1 MSDNEYFSKISNYFL
16 DLCLILLFTL
26 AGLLFFF
33 ISPSYSMSWND
44 EKWLK
49 SGCPKT
55 ASGKWIVDNPE
66 TTGLRFITI
75 NNKELTYIFK
85 NDKAHKFRIENSS
98 LISKNNYLK
107 LKIKP
112 VNSQKETVLKIR
124 PHLLNMN
131 FKKEKNHPNCLIKV
145 FTYKNERHA
154 KTDRYSGWNIFRLIK
169 Q

>member
-1 MSDNEYFSKISNYFL
+1 MSNKEFFSKRSNYFT
-16 DLCLILLFTL
+16 DLLATLFYTI

-33 ISPSYSMSWND
+33 ISPSYSLSWND
-44 EKWLK
+44 EEWLT

-55 ASGKWIVDNPE
+55 ASGKWVIDSPKNKD
-66 TTGLRFITI
+66 LRFITI
-75 NNKELTYIFK
+75 NNNELTYIFK
-85 NDKAHKFRIENSS
+85 SNKEHKFAIENYS
-98 LISKNNYLK
+98 LISKNKFLK

-112 VNSQKETVLKIR
+112 INSQKETVLKIR
-124 PHLLNMN
+124 PHLLNTN

-154 KTDRYSGWNIFRLIK
+154 KTDQYSGWNIFRLIK

>member
-1 MSDNEYFSKISNYFL
+1 MFNKIFFSKRRNYFL
-16 DLCLILLFTL
+16 DLFGTLFFTI

-33 ISPSYSMSWND
+33 ISPSHSLSWND
-44 EKWLK
+44 EEWLK

-55 ASGKWIVDNPE
+55 ASGKWVLDSPE
-66 TTGLRFITI
+66 TTDLRFITI
-75 NNKELTYIFK
+75 NNNELTYIFK
-85 NDKAHKFRIENSS
+85 SDKAHKFGIENSS
-98 LISKNNYLK
+98 LISKNKYLK

-124 PHLLNMN
+124 PHLLNTN

-154 KTDRYSGWNIFRLIK
+154 KTDQYSGWNIFRLIK